1 MLYFPQAITIV
12 QGKSKMENVA
22 APRRGVRFR
31 PLPWATGLVALVLV
45 FYLAVGAVVAGVLT
59 VPRREPLKGDPLT
72 TLGLDFEVARF
83 AARGEPVR
91 LEGWFIPALATADAA
106 RAVIIVHG
114 KDGCRTCGFD
124 GTMLRLAG
132 ELQRR
137 GLSVLLI
144 DLRGHGQSG
153 DGRFTF
159 GLRERRD
166 IHGAVDWL
174 LARGFAPGRIGLLG
188 ESMGAASSIGAAA
201 DEPAIGAL
209 VADSSYAELMPVLE
223 QEFPKVSGLPPALL
237 PGAVLMGRLVV
248 GEDIAASRPVD
259 EIGRLAPRPVL
270 IVHAA
275 GDDVI
280 AQSHAERLAAVAG
293 VEPWIVAGD
302 SHTDTF
308 TAAPAAYAERVAIFF
323 LTALR

>member
-1 MLYFPQAITIV
+1 
-12 QGKSKMENVA
+12 MENAAA
-22 APRRGVRFR
+22 APRKRARLR
-31 PLPWATGLVALVLV
+31 PLPLAAGLAALLLAA
-45 FYLAVGAVVAGVLT
+45 YLAVGAVVAGALT
-59 VPRREPLKGDPLT
+59 VPRRVALEGDPFA
-72 TLGLDFEVARF
+72 TLGLNFEIARF
-83 AARGEPVR
+83 EARGEPVR
-91 LEGWFIPALATADAA
+91 LEGWFIPAAPGGPSGP
-106 RAVIIVHG
+106 AVIIVHG

-124 GTMLRLAG
+124 GTMLSLAG

-209 VADSSYAELMPVLE
+209 VADSSYAELLPVLE

-237 PGAVLMGRLVV
+237 PGAMLMGRLIV
-248 GEDIAASRPVD
+248 GEDLAASRPVD

-270 IVHAA
+270 VVHAA

-280 AQSHAERLAAVAG
+280 ARAHAERLAAAAG
-293 VEPWIVAGD
+293 VEPWVIAGD
-302 SHTDTF
+302 SHTDTY
-308 TAAPAAYAERVAIFF
+308 TAEPAAYAERVAAFF
-323 LTALR
+323 LAALR

>member
-1 MLYFPQAITIV
+1 MGDPQA
-12 QGKSKMENVA
+12 
-22 APRRGVRFR
+22 
-31 PLPWATGLVALVLV
+31 
-45 FYLAVGAVVAGVLT
+45 
-59 VPRREPLKGDPLT
+59 
-72 TLGLDFEVARF
+72 TLGLAYEEVDFR
-83 AARGEPVR
+83 ARGEPIA
-91 LEGWFIPALATADAA
+91 LSGWFIPAPAGAGPP
-106 RAVIIVHG
+106 RAVIVVHG
-114 KDGCRTCGFD
+114 KDGCRSCGFD
-124 GTMLRLAG
+124 GTTLRLAG

-137 GLSVLLI
+137 GLSVLLF
-144 DLRGHGQSG
+144 DLRGHGRSG

-201 DEPAIGAL
+201 EEPAIGAL
-209 VADSSYAELMPVLE
+209 VADSAYATLMPVLE

-237 PGAVLMGRLVV
+237 PGAMLMGRLVV
-248 GEDIAASRPVD
+248 GEDLAASRPVD
-259 EIGRLAPRPVL
+259 EIGRIAPRPLL

-280 AQSHAERLAAVAG
+280 AASHAAELGAAAG
-293 VEPWIVAGD
+293 VEPWIVDGD

-308 TAAPAAYAERVAIFF
+308 TAAPEAYAERVGAFF
-323 LTALR
+323 VEALR